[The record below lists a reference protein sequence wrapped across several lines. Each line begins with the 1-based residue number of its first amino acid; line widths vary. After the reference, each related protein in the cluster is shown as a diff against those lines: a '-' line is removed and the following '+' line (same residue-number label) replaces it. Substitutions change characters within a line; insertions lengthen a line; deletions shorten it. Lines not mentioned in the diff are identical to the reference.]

1 MTKRKTAQVISND
14 SGQTAQTGESS
25 LSTYEMT
32 LNQGIFSVLYLYI
45 KEMMHKVQLTEF
57 CFDTFGMVLQL
68 KQIRH

>member
-32 LNQGIFSVLYLYI
+32 VNQGIFTVLYL
-45 KEMMHKVQLTEF
+45 KK
-57 CFDTFGMVLQL
+57 
-68 KQIRH
+68 K